1 MSSGLVQILATV
13 TAAAA
18 AASVPPAPDARL
30 AVATFPSVLAAIEAT
45 LTETDP
51 VVIGFGEWHQTS
63 ATAAIEPTL
72 RRFNRQ
78 VLPTLAPRLSHLVVE
93 TWMTSGRC
101 GAIEEA
107 VTRDIARS
115 IDRPAETENDIADA
129 LRLAHAHGA
138 APRVLSMSCD
148 AYRRM
153 QGADDAPARG
163 RRGQAKAGVDVGVDY
178 DSTLRLTGEAI
189 RRTVEIALL
198 ERARSATRPWSPAV
212 TPTLASSSSKAAR
225 PGPSPTASPRRAL
238 AVYGGAL
245 HNDVYPLPGLG
256 AYSYARAIRFATL
269 GRYVEIDLVIPEYA
283 GSSPLLRAQ
292 DWWGAYRR
300 ARRTGAATRIRRGST
315 SYVIVFPPA
324 APNIGAKLRP

>member
-1 MSSGLVQILATV
+1 MSSELVQILATV
-13 TAAAA
+13 AAAAA

-30 AVATFPSVLAAIEAT
+30 AVATFPSVLAAVEAT

-63 ATAAIEPTL
+63 ATAVLEPTL

-101 GAIEEA
+101 GAIEES

-115 IDRPAETENDIADA
+115 IDRPAETEDDIADA

-153 QGADDAPARG
+153 QGGADG
-163 RRGQAKAGVDVGVDY
+163 TGVDY
-178 DSTLRLTGEAI
+178 ESTLRLTGEAI
-189 RRTVEIALL
+189 RRTVERALL
-198 ERARSATRPWSPAV
+198 ERARPAPGAWSPAV
-212 TPTLASSSSKAAR
+212 APTSAASASGAGR
-225 PGPSPTASPRRAL
+225 PGPPPPAPPRPAL

-245 HNDVYPLPGLG
+245 HNDVYPLPGLA

-300 ARRTGAATRIRRGST
+300 ARRPGAATRIRRGST

-324 APNIGAKLRP
+324 APNIRAKLGP

>member
-1 MSSGLVQILATV
+1 MTSALVQILAGV

-30 AVATFPSVLAAIEAT
+30 AVATFPSVLAAVEAT

-63 ATAAIEPTL
+63 ATAAMEPTL

-101 GAIEEA
+101 GAIEES

-115 IDRPAETENDIADA
+115 IDRPAETEDDIADA

-153 QGADDAPARG
+153 QGG
-163 RRGQAKAGVDVGVDY
+163 AGGTGVDY
-178 DSTLRLTGEAI
+178 ESTLRLTGEAI
-189 RRTVEIALL
+189 RRTVERALL
-198 ERARSATRPWSPAV
+198 ERARSAPLPWSPAV
-212 TPTLASSSSKAAR
+212 SSSAASASRADR
-225 PGPSPTASPRRAL
+225 PGPPPPPPAPPRPSL

-300 ARRTGAATRIRRGST
+300 ARRPGAATRIRRGPT
-315 SYVIVFPPA
+315 SFIIVFPPA
-324 APNIGAKLRP
+324 APYIGAKLPP